1 VIGLAGYGALSRVL
15 AVASVVTNVV
25 VASSIQGVSRTV
37 SRARGVEAQAL
48 RATLRVHAP
57 LALLLALGFAAC
69 APLVARFEEA
79 PHITA
84 PLVAEGGVVLLY
96 GIYAPLIG
104 MLNGRRQF
112 TRQASLDMVFAVLR
126 TAGLL
131 GVGWLFVQSGGS
143 GALGAIVG
151 FVIAAA
157 CIVPLAARFTGFGA
171 APASDLV
178 PGPAAYLAQ
187 LVPLALAQLGTNLL
201 MQVDIT
207 ILGRF
212 LSKAASL
219 RLSPELAAK
228 SADEWVA
235 VYRAC
240 QLFAFLPY
248 QLLFSVTQVLF
259 PMVARAKAEGDDA
272 AVARYVARGARIAMI
287 ACGIMVS
294 VIVAAP
300 RALLDFAYGPIV
312 AERGAEALRVLA
324 LGQGAFAMLGVATT
338 VLASLGRERAAA
350 WITAVS
356 CGGVALAVYLGMPFD
371 VFGRMQLVSTATA
384 TSVALGFAL
393 AAGAVAVR
401 AVARAFVPPKT
412 FARVAVAIVVAY
424 VSGAHLPHVGKLGAL
439 GLAMAIA
446 ALYLAFLIASRE
458 LTGADAAELRALV
471 ARRRA

>member
-37 SRARGVEAQAL
+37 SRAPGKEPQAL
-48 RATLRVHAP
+48 RATLRVHVP
-57 LALLLALGFAAC
+57 LAVVLALAFGFA
-69 APLVARFEEA
+69 APLVASFEHA
-79 PHITA
+79 PHITW
-84 PLVAEGGVVLLY
+84 PLATEAGVVLLY

-131 GVGWLFVQSGGS
+131 GVGFLFARSGMS

-151 FVIAAA
+151 FVMAAA
-157 CIVPLAARFTGFGA
+157 CIVPLAGRLAGFGA
-171 APASDLV
+171 
-178 PGPAAYLAQ
+178 PGDDPRIPWPSAYFAQ
-187 LVPLALAQLGTNLL
+187 LFPIALAQLGTNLL

-212 LSKAASL
+212 LSQAALL
-219 RLSPELAAK
+219 RFEPEVAAK

-259 PMVARAKAEGDDA
+259 PMVARAKAERDEA
-272 AVARYVARGARIAMI
+272 AVARYVARGARIAMM
-287 ACGIMVS
+287 ACGLMLS

-300 RALLDFAYGPIV
+300 GALLDFAYGPVV
-312 AERGAEALRVLA
+312 AERGAEALRILA

-338 VLASLGRERAAA
+338 VLASLGRERTAA
-350 WITAVS
+350 WITATA
-356 CGGVALAVYLGMPFD
+356 CGVVAFAVFAVMPYD
-371 VFGRMQLVSTATA
+371 AYGQMQLVFTAIA
-384 TSVALGFAL
+384 TSVALGL
-393 AAGAVAVR
+393 AVLAGAVAVKK
-401 AVARAFVPPKT
+401 VAGAFVPPAT
-412 FARVAVAIVVAY
+412 FVRVAIAVAVAYVA
-424 VSGAHLPHVGKLGAL
+424 GPHLPHVGKLGAI
-439 GLAMAIA
+439 GLAAVVA
-446 ALYLAFLIASRE
+446 VAYVVFLVASRE
-458 LTGADAAELRALV
+458 LGPADVADARALV
-471 ARRRA
+471 RRSRR